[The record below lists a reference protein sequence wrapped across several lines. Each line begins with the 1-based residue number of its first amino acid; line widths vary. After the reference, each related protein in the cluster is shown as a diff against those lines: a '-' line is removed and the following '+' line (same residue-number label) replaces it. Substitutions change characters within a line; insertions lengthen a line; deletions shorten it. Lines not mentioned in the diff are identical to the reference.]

1 MKLLYRLALRLTVV
15 LVPLLAL
22 WAALFYYATVDEI
35 HDEADDSLE
44 AYSYTIMTRH
54 LAGETLPS
62 LNNGSNNSYQLRQ
75 VDSLYAATRP
85 HLRFRDDNYYIPDK
99 REYEPARVLTTLFH
113 TPDGRWMELE
123 VATPTFEKD
132 DLLETILGW
141 IVFLYVVLLISGVSL
156 TMWVIRSSMKPF
168 YRLLQWVDRYTPGHA
183 HEPVPNAT
191 SVAEFRQLSG
201 AMQQMVDR
209 SEELYDRQ
217 KQFIGN
223 ASHELQTPLA
233 VLGNRMEWML
243 DTMELNEAQMAEVVR
258 MLQTQRHL
266 VRLNRNLLL
275 LTKIDNGQFPE
286 SVAVDLVQ
294 LIRNEQEILGELY
307 EEQQIR
313 CTLQLPERFDV
324 QMNESLASVLITN
337 LLRNA
342 YLHSAA
348 GAAVEVSLGQRRL
361 VVKNEGVAPLDAA
374 RIFERFYQG
383 SKREGSTGLG
393 LALVR
398 AVCEAYGLRL
408 TYQYGE
414 GYHRFEVEWP
424 A

>member
-15 LVPLLAL
+15 LVPLLVL

-44 AYSYTIMTRH
+44 AYSYMIMTRH
-54 LAGETLPS
+54 LAGETLPP

-85 HLRFRDDNYYIPDK
+85 HLQFRDDNYYIPDK

-294 LIRNEQEILGELY
+294 LIRNEQEILDELY

-313 CTLQLPERFDV
+313 CTLQLPERFEV

-361 VVKNEGVAPLDAA
+361 VVMNEGAEPLDAA

>member
-15 LVPLLAL
+15 LVPLLVL

-44 AYSYTIMTRH
+44 AYSYMIMTRH
-54 LAGETLPS
+54 LAGETLPP
-62 LNNGSNNSYQLRQ
+62 LNNGSNNGYQLRQ

-85 HLRFRDDNYYIPDK
+85 HLQFRDDNYYIPDK

-294 LIRNEQEILGELY
+294 LIRNEQEILDELY

-361 VVKNEGVAPLDAA
+361 VVMNEGAEPLDAA

-398 AVCEAYGLRL
+398 AVCEAYGLLL

-414 GYHRFEVEWP
+414 GYHHFEVEWP

>member
-15 LVPLLAL
+15 LVPLLVL

-44 AYSYTIMTRH
+44 AYSYMIMTRH
-54 LAGETLPS
+54 LAGETLPP

-85 HLRFRDDNYYIPDK
+85 HLQFRDDNYYIPDK
-99 REYEPARVLTTLFH
+99 REYEPARVLTTLFR

-243 DTMELNEAQMAEVVR
+243 DTMELNEAQMAEVMR

-294 LIRNEQEILGELY
+294 LIRNEQEILDELY

-337 LLRNA
+337 LLRNT

-361 VVKNEGVAPLDAA
+361 VVKNEGTEPLDAA

-398 AVCEAYGLRL
+398 AVCEAYGLLL

>member
-15 LVPLLAL
+15 LVPLLVL

-44 AYSYTIMTRH
+44 AYSYMIMTRH
-54 LAGETLPS
+54 LAGESLPP
-62 LNNGSNNSYQLRQ
+62 LNNGSNNGYQLRQ
-75 VDSLYAATRP
+75 VDSLYAATHP
-85 HLRFRDDNYYIPDK
+85 HLQFRDDNYYIPDK
-99 REYEPARVLTTLFH
+99 REYEPARVLTTLFR

-294 LIRNEQEILGELY
+294 LIRNEQEILDELY

-313 CTLQLPERFDV
+313 CTLQLPERFEV
-324 QMNESLASVLITN
+324 QMNESLTSVLITN

-361 VVKNEGVAPLDAA
+361 VVMNEGTEPLDAA

-398 AVCEAYGLRL
+398 AVCEAYGLRI

-414 GYHRFEVEWP
+414 GYHCFEVEWP

>member
-15 LVPLLAL
+15 LVPLLVL

-44 AYSYTIMTRH
+44 AYSYMIMTRH

-75 VDSLYAATRP
+75 VDSLYATAHP

-294 LIRNEQEILGELY
+294 LIRNEQEILDELY

-361 VVKNEGVAPLDAA
+361 VVKNEGTEPLDAA

-398 AVCEAYGLRL
+398 AVCEAYGLLL

>member
-15 LVPLLAL
+15 LVPLLVL

-44 AYSYTIMTRH
+44 AYSYMIMTRH
-54 LAGETLPS
+54 LAGETLPP
-62 LNNGSNNSYQLRQ
+62 LNNGSNNGYQLRQ

-85 HLRFRDDNYYIPDK
+85 HLQFRDDNYYIPDK

-294 LIRNEQEILGELY
+294 LIRNEQEILDELY

-348 GAAVEVSLGQRRL
+348 GAAVEVSLGHRHL
-361 VVKNEGVAPLDAA
+361 VVKNEGTEPLDAA

>member
-15 LVPLLAL
+15 LVPLLVL

-44 AYSYTIMTRH
+44 AYSYMIMTRH

-85 HLRFRDDNYYIPDK
+85 HLQFRDDNYYIPDK

-294 LIRNEQEILGELY
+294 LIRNEQEILDELY

-361 VVKNEGVAPLDAA
+361 VVKNEGTEPLDAA

>member
-15 LVPLLAL
+15 LVPLLVL

-44 AYSYTIMTRH
+44 AYSYMIMTRH
-54 LAGETLPS
+54 LAGETLPP

-75 VDSLYAATRP
+75 VDSLYAATHP
-85 HLRFRDDNYYIPDK
+85 HLQFRDDNYYIPDK
-99 REYEPARVLTTLFH
+99 REYEPARVLTTLFR

-294 LIRNEQEILGELY
+294 LIRNEQEILDELY

-313 CTLQLPERFDV
+313 CTLQLPERFEV

-348 GAAVEVSLGQRRL
+348 GAAVEASLGQRRL
-361 VVKNEGVAPLDAA
+361 VVKNEGAEPLDAA

-414 GYHRFEVEWP
+414 GYHHFEVEWP

>member
-15 LVPLLAL
+15 LVPLLVL

-44 AYSYTIMTRH
+44 AYSYMIMTRH
-54 LAGETLPS
+54 LAGETLPP

-85 HLRFRDDNYYIPDK
+85 HLQFRDDNYYIPDK

-294 LIRNEQEILGELY
+294 LIRNEQEILDELY

-361 VVKNEGVAPLDAA
+361 VVKNEGTESLDAA

-414 GYHRFEVEWP
+414 GYHHFEVEWP

>member
-15 LVPLLAL
+15 LVPLLVL

-44 AYSYTIMTRH
+44 AYSYMIMTRH
-54 LAGETLPS
+54 LAGETLPP
-62 LNNGSNNSYQLRQ
+62 LNNGSNNGYQLRQ

-85 HLRFRDDNYYIPDK
+85 HLQFRDDNYYIPDK

-294 LIRNEQEILGELY
+294 LIRNEQEILDELY

-361 VVKNEGVAPLDAA
+361 VVKNEGTEPLDAA

-398 AVCEAYGLRL
+398 AVCEAYGLLL

-414 GYHRFEVEWP
+414 GYHHFEVEWP